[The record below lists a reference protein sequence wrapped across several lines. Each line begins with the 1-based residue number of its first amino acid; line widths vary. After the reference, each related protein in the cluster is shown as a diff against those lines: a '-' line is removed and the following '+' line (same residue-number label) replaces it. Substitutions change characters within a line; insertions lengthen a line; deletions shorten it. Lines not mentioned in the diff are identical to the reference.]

1 MQPRQSVSR
10 RMRQVDQRMAVKK
23 TGKQKKQMFEKYL
36 SFHLKYAYESYA
48 RSLYDIEAKLRS
60 EVERSQL
67 PGPQHLHAEEMI
79 QIWTKALLDFKRLIK
94 GNGTPEEL
102 ETFNMFFN
110 KKSYNSTEESQ
121 AKLFS
126 FD

>member
-1 MQPRQSVSR
+1 
-10 RMRQVDQRMAVKK
+10 
-23 TGKQKKQMFEKYL
+23 MFEKHL

-60 EVERSQL
+60 EVERSQQ
-67 PGPQHLHAEEMI
+67 PTQRTHANEMI
-79 QIWTKALLDFKRLIK
+79 EIWTKALLDFKRLIK
-94 GNGTPEEL
+94 RNGTPQEI

-110 KKSYNSTEESQ
+110 KKPYNSAEESQ
-121 AKLFS
+121 TKLFS